1 MYILKLDLYLL
12 VFLSH
17 LHDLCEWGAKEG
29 LNRLRNILKV
39 QINNL
44 MLN

>member
-1 MYILKLDLYLL
+1 MP
-12 VFLSH
+12 VHRVLSH

-39 QINNL
+39 QINDL
-44 MLN
+44 IV